1 MHELSVKS
9 LNNDFSPDP
18 PKTVEE
24 TQLDFGFLADL
35 TLKVVYADAN
45 CSTAR
50 AAERLCL
57 SGPMTE
63 TLLQHLYREKLVEI
77 RGIESFQNHRYA
89 MLDRGWQRADRLL
102 DLNGY
107 IGPAPVSLQAYTDMV
122 TQQSQDREPFSPESL
137 QEALSELFLPEVTLQ
152 TLGLVISSRR
162 SLFMYGESVKRGR
175 SF

>member
-35 TLKVVYADAN
+35 VLKTVYADTN
-45 CSTAR
+45 CTTAR
-50 AAERLCL
+50 AAEKLCL
-57 SGPMTE
+57 PLPMTE

-89 MLDRGWQRADRLL
+89 LLDRGWQRANRLL

-107 IGPAPVSLQAYTDMV
+107 IGRP
-122 TQQSQDREPFSPESL
+122 PFLCRPTRTWS
-137 QEALSELFLPEVTLQ
+137 
-152 TLGLVISSRR
+152 
-162 SLFMYGESVKRGR
+162 RGR
-175 SF
+175 GRTEGRCLRNLCRRPCPNWCCLRLPGKPSVWWSEESGLHNS